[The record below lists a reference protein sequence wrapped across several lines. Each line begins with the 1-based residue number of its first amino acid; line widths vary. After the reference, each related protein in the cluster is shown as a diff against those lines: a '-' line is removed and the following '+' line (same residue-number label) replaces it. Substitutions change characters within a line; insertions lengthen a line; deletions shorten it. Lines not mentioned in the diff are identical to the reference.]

1 MAKLKAVILGAG
13 RMGRIHSMN
22 LSKMKD
28 VEIVGIVDMDVDRAK
43 NLAQTLG
50 VQPYTEF
57 SSVIKSN
64 KPDVAII
71 TTSTQSHLPLIREA
85 AENGIHVFVE
95 KPMGID
101 SKENEEIVRAV
112 ERNRVKLQ
120 VGFQRLYDESFIK
133 AKEALEGGEVGR
145 PLLAELISRDPSPQ
159 YLPYIPY
166 PAAIFDDFAIHDF
179 ATMLW
184 MFGFRRM
191 RLYASGSAFV
201 FKEYKEAGDFD
212 TSLVNVKYED
222 GPLVNIDV
230 SRCSR
235 YGYDIRAEIL
245 GENGMIRVENR
256 TEYETLVFRGNQISH
271 APYEWFEVRFRDA
284 YRREVE
290 AFVNSVIRDERT
302 FPDHVFAYNVGR
314 VADAAKRSAS
324 IGEPVTVE

>member
-1 MAKLKAVILGAG
+1 MGVKFVIVGAG
-13 RMGRIHSMN
+13 RLGRIHGLN
-22 LSKMKD
+22 LKKLPNVEIIGVVNPTPTKGETLSKELGTNYFQNLKQAISTVHPD
-28 VEIVGIVDMDVDRAK
+28 AVVITSPMDK
-43 NLAQTLG
+43 H
-50 VQPYTEF
+50 F
-57 SSVIKSN
+57 SYI
-64 KPDVAII
+64 
-71 TTSTQSHLPLIREA
+71 LEA